1 MAKKVKSRTPLKNHE
16 KFFYKPHSTNTYS
29 YFYKLSKRNNR
40 RSTPQPN
47 ILPTKGFT
55 FTMNVAYSNVFDTY
69 VGTNLNSALY
79 WTHSVND
86 SIIADGYTTIDYS
99 DWDDAS
105 FIEKNDSTTIAINN
119 NDTIVLSNISAQNHF
134 LEFTA
139 IGHNKIPVTFTIYD
153 QNTSFN
159 NEISIYGSKLPIGKI
174 LKIIFEAACSIA
186 LAVDYYCDQKIAND
200 VANCTAQGLCSI
212 VSSCSARC
220 VQCQNSN

>member
-1 MAKKVKSRTPLKNHE
+1 MK
-16 KFFYKPHSTNTYS
+16 KFFYKTAALLTLIVISISCQKETTEDLH
-29 YFYKLSKRNNR
+29 
-40 RSTPQPN
+40 PN
-47 ILPTKGFT
+47 PTSSPTKGFT
-55 FTMNVAYSNVFDTY
+55 FTMNVAYSNVFDSY

-86 SIIADGYTTIDYS
+86 SIIADGCTTIDYS

-105 FIEKNDSTTIAINN
+105 FIEQNDSTTIAINN

-174 LKIIFEAACSIA
+174 LKIIFEAACTIA